1 MFLACSFLQKKL
13 YILLDNLELCT
24 KKASEA
30 FSKGNFINLV
40 NVSNNL
46 QTNTI
51 IYTSFP
57 ISIRYIKYIVLF
69 CAFCYKRVYVKV
81 FKGNIHPNITN
92 TKLLLIKNRFSLA
105 KVKFYQVSFA
115 WETKITYLLELS
127 SFIPVFISED
137 FDAAKEILSK
147 MKYYDNISKQIRE
160 KMMG

>member
-1 MFLACSFLQKKL
+1 MFFFYK
-13 YILLDNLELCT
+13 ILLDNLELCT

-57 ISIRYIKYIVLF
+57 ISKRYIKYIVLF
-69 CAFCYKRVYVKV
+69 CTFCYERVYVKV
-81 FKGNIHPNITN
+81 FMGNIHPNITN

-105 KVKFYQVSFA
+105 NAKFYQVSFA
-115 WETKITYLLELS
+115 CETKITYLLELS

-147 MKYYDNISKQIRE
+147 MKYYDNISEQIRE